1 MIDDRGA
8 ARLPRDGGSM
18 AVELAFIMPVLLL
31 MVALLFGYG
40 RVAQVNGA
48 LEAGT
53 RDAARAASQARTLVE
68 AERAAERAV
77 VSSLGGTA
85 AECGGGKPTVELLGR
100 ATQFSPG
107 SSVTVR
113 ATCVYPLAD
122 VLPGAPGEANVSS
135 TFTSP
140 LDPNRGLNPAGVA
153 P

>member
-1 MIDDRGA
+1 MTLAPAA
-8 ARLPRDGGSM
+8 ARLPRDAGSM
-18 AVELAFIMPVLLL
+18 AVELAFVMPILLL

-53 RDAARAASQARTLVE
+53 RDGARAASQARTLAG
-68 AERAAERAV
+68 AELAAERAV

-85 AECGGGKPTVELLGR
+85 AECGGGKPTVELLGG
-100 ATQFSPG
+100 ATQFAPG

-113 ATCVYPLAD
+113 ATCVYPLGD
-122 VLPGAPGEANVSS
+122 VLPGAPGSANVSS
-135 TFTSP
+135 SFTSP
-140 LDPNRGLNPAGVA
+140 LDPNRGLNRLEAA